1 MRDVI
6 LIAGCEPLIAK
17 GIKFYLEHQGYN
29 TDIAYNESDILNKM
43 NLKEYKL
50 VILDVLQF
58 KAYQKLIKKYDVNII
73 LLISDEEDAADYPKS
88 KNCMYMS
95 KPIDMQRLKMFID
108 ASLRRDEYTYTP
120 YDKVIKEKGI
130 SIDTLSKVVTEG
142 NRDINL
148 TSKEYEILKLLVLNK
163 NIVYSREELLKLI
176 WGSNSNRNARTV
188 DVHVRRLR
196 EKIEKDPANP
206 EYIMTKW
213 GEGYYFGG

>member
-6 LIAGCEPLIAK
+6 LIVGCEPLIAK
-17 GIKFYLEHQGYN
+17 GIKFYLEQQGYDA
-29 TDIAYNESDILNKM
+29 DIVYNESDIFSKV
-43 NLKEYKL
+43 NLKAYKL
-50 VILDVLQF
+50 IILDELQF
-58 KAYQKLIKKYDVNII
+58 KAYQKLIKKYDINVI
-73 LLISDEEDAADYPKS
+73 LLIDNEDTTGYPQN
-88 KNCMYMS
+88 KNCMYLS

-108 ASLRRDEYTYTP
+108 ASLRKDEYTYTP
-120 YDKVIKEKGI
+120 YDKVIHEKGI

-148 TSKEYEILKLLVLNK
+148 TSKEYDILKLLVLNK

-176 WGSNSNRNARTV
+176 WGSNSDRNARTV

-196 EKIEKDPANP
+196 EKIEKDPASP